1 MPPKLNGNAKD
12 LEFSEPN
19 CELRDVRGIL
29 VVNKGK
35 RPTRKVQWMPDDQ
48 LVKYWQDVK
57 WDKVARLPE
66 FLGSTGSHLRRQA
79 EFMSNGARR
88 SLKKENKSKVTVQEM
103 HKWYTSS
110 DRREKQLKVWEREN
124 HCINVWWG

>member
-1 MPPKLNGNAKD
+1 MVHNSL
-12 LEFSEPN
+12 
-19 CELRDVRGIL
+19 
-29 VVNKGK
+29 
-35 RPTRKVQWMPDDQ
+35 
-48 LVKYWQDVK
+48 KYWQDVK
-57 WDKVARLPE
+57 WDEVARLPE

-79 EFMSNGARR
+79 EDMSNGARR